1 MTDFVKIIRFRDQ
14 GFDCKPYT
22 SNAYHHVFEFIDTE
36 IKDLSKI
43 SQPILKSMSHR
54 PKKDDSNWSGCF
66 CFLDELDPNLFDSA
80 LAMRK
85 GEKINICLLP
95 KDSTIWVRNC
105 SHLGID
111 FPYFNEFKFSYLHE
125 GKEYWSS
132 ESSRFDHLKWVR
144 MNVDLALERTKLWKE
159 KNNYLPEYMTEFYLM
174 EHQLRDLQNAKIKD
188 KLVCYY
194 KYNFLPKL
202 KKRTDK

>member
-36 IKDLSKI
+36 ITDLSKVN
-43 SQPILKSMSHR
+43 QPILKSLTHR
-54 PKKDDSNWSGCF
+54 PEKDDLKWSGCF
-66 CFLDELDPNLFDSA
+66 CFLDELDPNIFDSA

-85 GEKINICLLP
+85 GEKINISMLP

-111 FPYFNEFKFSYLHE
+111 FPFFHEFKFSYMHE
-125 GKEYWSS
+125 ETEYWRR

-144 MNVDLALERTKLWKE
+144 MNVELALERTRLWKE
-159 KNNYLPEYMTEFYLM
+159 QQHNYLPEYMTEFYLM
-174 EHQLRDLQNAKIKD
+174 EHQLDDLKTAKIKD
-188 KLVCYY
+188 KLMAYY
-194 KYNFLPKL
+194 KYKFAPCI
-202 KKRTDK
+202 KKK